1 MQDDRYRA
9 FLPSTTTATED
20 YDLGRSIDFSKTEP
34 NPAAPINRNDA
45 LKRVK
50 EAFDQDRAFA
60 EQVVRTL
67 GWPELLAARPK
78 VPPRRMPM
86 LGIRAIECSIS
97 HSPPRP
103 PKDGKAGK
111 PRRSRVDRDALPYYV
126 TIQVFDAKSKG
137 LSDPAWRGAA
147 QLRTPERARIDA
159 RKKDKLTSLSSEYA
173 AWIEEVIVPA
183 AEQQDMYVGFLMDK
197 QAGQG
202 TYFHEFQVIFIH
214 RESIESRDALNA
226 MIVSKEDGV
235 EKSVTLPK
243 FDTKASKGPLKGTF
257 VLQSRGATKGDLYT
271 EWKTGS
277 LTFT

>member
-9 FLPSTTTATED
+9 FLPPTTTATED
-20 YDLGRSIDFSKTEP
+20 YDLGRSIDFNKTEP
-34 NPAAPINRNDA
+34 APAAPINRNDA

-103 PKDGKAGK
+103 RKEGNSGK
-111 PRRSRVDRDALPYYV
+111 PHRSRVDRDALPYYV

-137 LSDPAWRGAA
+137 LSDPAWKGAA

-173 AWIEEVIVPA
+173 TWIEQVIAPA
-183 AEQQDMYVGFLMDK
+183 AERNNFYVGFLMDK
-197 QAGQG
+197 QPGQG
-202 TYFHEFQVIFIH
+202 TYFHEFQVLLICQDWV
-214 RESIESRDALNA
+214 ESRNVLNA
-226 MIVSKEDGV
+226 MIISIEGGG

-243 FDTKASKGPLKGTF
+243 FDTKASKGPLKGTYI
-257 VLQSRGATKGDLYT
+257 LQSRGATKGDFYAN
-271 EWKTGS
+271 WKTGNLS
-277 LTFT
+277 FT